1 MDRYDLGKTCILKK
15 NNNKSINWTI
25 SIQKMKPTNQI
36 EIQIGE
42 GDQNC
47 GFIAKFKIRKS
58 KLWIY

>member
-1 MDRYDLGKTCILKK
+1 MSSKK
-15 NNNKSINWTI
+15 RTTNHKI

-47 GFIAKFKIRKS
+47 GFIEDQNCEI
-58 KLWIY
+58 